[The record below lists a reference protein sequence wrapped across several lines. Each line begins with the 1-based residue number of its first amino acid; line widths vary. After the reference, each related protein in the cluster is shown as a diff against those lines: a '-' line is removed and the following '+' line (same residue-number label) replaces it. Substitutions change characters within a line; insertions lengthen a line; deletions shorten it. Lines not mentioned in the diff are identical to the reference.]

1 MSMHQHYHVIRQLST
16 LLAGRLHHAIL
27 QQAFTFSKNELSL
40 YFQEPDGCTFSLHI
54 QIAYSKCFLLFDNK
68 SYLPRS
74 NAQAVFE
81 TICGKKISTIEQHY
95 YNRSFSLIFNGGQL
109 VFKMYDGLANVL
121 YYASGQQLPSEMFRD
136 DITNDLKIELNQF
149 HQTNPEWVQQQ
160 DSIAIEDGIFSICK
174 SEKLPYAMQT
184 GRVEDA
190 EKTTTDLFEAYN
202 LFSRYNLSALN
213 LHARR
218 NKLLAAIRQKIQQ
231 SEKLI
236 QLTEIRIREINQE
249 ISPEETGHIIMANL
263 HMIKPGMTEVALDD
277 FYRNKPLI
285 IKLKKD
291 LTPQANAAY
300 YYRKAKNRQEELRQL
315 EEKIA
320 SANQKLKQLQAEM
333 EDVASATQ
341 LRELKNKEKTQPKE
355 LFPFRVFHKNGF
367 EIWVGKS
374 AANNDVLTLKYAH
387 KNDMWLHA
395 KDVAGS
401 HVVIRHQAG
410 KPFPKEV
417 LEYAGCIAAYYS
429 KLKGSNLVPVA
440 YTIKKFVR
448 KPKGFLPGQ
457 VAVDKEEVMLVK
469 PELK

>member
-1 MSMHQHYHVIRQLST
+1 MSMHQHYHVIRQLSA
-16 LLAGRLHHAIL
+16 LLAERLHHAVFN
-27 QQAFTFSKNELSL
+27 QAFTFSKNELSL
-40 YFQEPDGCTFSLHI
+40 YFELADGSTFSMHI

-68 SYLPRS
+68 PYVPRS
-74 NAQAVFE
+74 NAQPIFE
-81 TICGKKISTIEQHY
+81 AIWGKKISTIEQHH
-95 YNRSFSLIFNGGQL
+95 YNRSFSLIFDQGQL

-121 YYASGQQLPSEMFRD
+121 YYTSGQQLPSEMFRD
-136 DITNDLKIELNQF
+136 DIANDLKIELNQF
-149 HQTNPEWVQQQ
+149 HQTNPEWIQQQ
-160 DSIAIEDGIFSICK
+160 DSIAIEDGIFSI
-174 SEKLPYAMQT
+174 SNAQKLPYAMQA
-184 GRVEDA
+184 GRVEGA
-190 EKTTTDLFEAYN
+190 EKTTTDLLEAYN

-218 NKLLAAIRQKIQQ
+218 NKLLAAIKQKIQQ
-231 SEKLI
+231 TEKLI
-236 QLTEIRIREINQE
+236 QLTENRIREIEKE

-263 HMIKPGMTEVALDD
+263 HVIKPGMAEIELDD
-277 FYRNKPLI
+277 FYRNKPVK

-300 YYRKAKNRQEELRQL
+300 YYRKAKNRQEELKQL
-315 EEKIA
+315 EEKIR
-320 SANQKLKQLQAEM
+320 SAKQKLKQLQAEM
-333 EDVASATQ
+333 EEVASATQ

-355 LFPFRVFHKNGF
+355 QFPFRVFHKNGF

-417 LEYAGCIAAYYS
+417 LEYAGGIAAYYS
-429 KLKGSNLVPVA
+429 KLKGSKLVPVA
-440 YTIKKFVR
+440 YTSKKFVR